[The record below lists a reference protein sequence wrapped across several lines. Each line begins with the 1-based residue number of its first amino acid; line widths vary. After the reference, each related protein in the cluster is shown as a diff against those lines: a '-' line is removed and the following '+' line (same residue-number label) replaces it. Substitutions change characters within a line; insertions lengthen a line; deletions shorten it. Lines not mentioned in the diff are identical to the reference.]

1 MKKIKNLIL
10 AIMVLLVAS
19 CTPQQQDVIC
29 PPSPLRLVGADVQNI
44 KVIKHEDSGIHGNS
58 DEPYIMNVGF
68 RVTLG
73 KTCSTV
79 AQNMTPTPCWASVNW
94 SSAEN
99 GIAVP
104 IPYEMGSMWFDKCWN
119 TNGGNL
125 QTVLTEIQQDG
136 FQIFGNV
143 VIVLEQDNWPQS
155 TRNQIQNALR
165 DAIKAVLEE
174 SIETAGQIDQQN
186 LNSKLLTAISQINL
200 GTLRKI
206 RLFLDAFGNDDDII
220 GVHMNLFLGMPDSWL
235 DLTGITQNDFKA
247 AVNVGEALTSAA
259 NINGTLGAIVNPI
272 ILSSQGK
279 IDFRVRVSGVGF
291 SLPGTAGDVNPV
303 FNLYDQSNNLRAT
316 YELSLSKLVDCTGS
330 SIPHPNLLLRKTTC
344 L

>member
-1 MKKIKNLIL
+1 MLL
-10 AIMVLLVAS
+10 AN
-19 CTPQQQDVIC
+19 QQC
-29 PPSPLRLVGADVQNI
+29 KG
-44 KVIKHEDSGIHGNS
+44 
-58 DEPYIMNVGF
+58 
-68 RVTLG
+68 
-73 KTCSTV
+73 
-79 AQNMTPTPCWASVNW
+79 
-94 SSAEN
+94 
-99 GIAVP
+99 
-104 IPYEMGSMWFDKCWN
+104 
-119 TNGGNL
+119 
-125 QTVLTEIQQDG
+125 
-136 FQIFGNV
+136 